1 MSNSGLI
8 NGVNPYG
15 RGTYQVPAHSYFN
28 AVLDLQDEKAAGTEP
43 VDLGSAKLFARIT
56 TSEEDILIGSLISA
70 ARVSVE
76 KYLNVCCIQREFTV
90 VLNNSLGGIF
100 FPYGPFT
107 QAQIDGMVL
116 KDAQGNVIDPS
127 NVIISGVQWPQLIS
141 PCYDRITATYT
152 SGYLAASFIPQ
163 QIITAIKMQ
172 VTYMY
177 RNRGDFDPV
186 SRSGFAVVQGLSPYA
201 VAEIRQLRRSI

>member
-1 MSNSGLI
+1 MSSGLI
-8 NGVNPYG
+8 NGVPPNNWAQ
-15 RGTYQVPAHSYFN
+15 TYRVPAHSYFN

-43 VDLGSAKLFARIT
+43 VDLGAAKLFARIT
-56 TSEEDILIGSLISA
+56 TSVEDILISSLISA
-70 ARVSVE
+70 ARATVE

-100 FPYGPFT
+100 LPYGPFT
-107 QAQIDGMVL
+107 QAQLDAIVL
-116 KDAQGNVIDPS
+116 KDWEGNVIDSS
-127 NVIISGVQWPQLIS
+127 NVIISGVTWPQLMS

-152 SGYLAASFIPQ
+152 SGYAAAAFIPQ

-177 RNRGDFDPV
+177 RNRGDYTER
-186 SRSGFAVVQGLSPYA
+186 SRSGFAVVEGLSPDA
-201 VAEIRQLRRSI
+201 VGLIRQLRRSI